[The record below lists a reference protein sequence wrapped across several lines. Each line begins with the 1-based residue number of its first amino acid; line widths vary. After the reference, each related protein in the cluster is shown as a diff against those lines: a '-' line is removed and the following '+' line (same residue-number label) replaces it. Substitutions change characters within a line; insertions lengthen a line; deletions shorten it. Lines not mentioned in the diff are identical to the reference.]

1 MSVNRNNIIFLL
13 LAAMFMS
20 CNERVSQEQLIE
32 TALALKVAQWQEQQ
46 IKLCTDKAQADAE
59 AYVDSILI
67 IYSLPSKL
75 DTISKPPKPN
85 KPPKPV
91 FKTKPDSVIVKEL
104 EKEN

>member
-1 MSVNRNNIIFLL
+1 MRINRKHIILIL
-13 LAAMFMS
+13 LAALFFS
-20 CNERVSQEQLIE
+20 CNDRVSQEDLIE

-46 IKLCTDKAQADAE
+46 LKLCTDKAHADAE

-75 DTISKPPKPN
+75 DTISKPPKPM
-85 KPPKPV
+85 KPPKPF